1 MAQGAAERLQ
11 ALREQIRLHAHRYY
25 VLDDPL
31 ISDGEYDRILKKCS
45 ALTT

>member
-11 ALREQIRLHAHRYY
+11 ALREHIRLHAHRYY

-31 ISDGEYDRILKKCS
+31 I
-45 ALTT
+45 